1 MEINHTLL
9 LDLQQIGTRQ
19 MMQAKQGDSLTR
31 VAKICLYDGGTEF
44 DVPSGTTLQIA
55 YAKADGKGGLYDK
68 MPDNSTACT
77 SSGNIVT
84 AKLHPQMFTVAG
96 LVSCELRLMTS
107 SGEQLSTFS
116 WFITVQASASAGAE
130 SEDYFRFA
138 TLDGVINDI
147 GDLAKLTTT
156 VKSSLVA
163 AINSVNSSLTSL
175 SKKAVKSVNGVQ
187 PDEGGNVAVA
197 AGGLQIVRAVHTAD
211 DVYTA
216 TGDALPLV
224 VPGYTGQHTGKGAQ
238 IVFIPGGE
246 NTTAAPKLQ
255 LNGGS
260 KVQIRMRA
268 PRNQWDNSQSPD
280 ATLPVPVGALMNG
293 VPYTMTFC
301 GYFWLIDSH
310 VERYNEQESA
320 YLQKLAES
328 MSFVSDVQGVALPAF
343 EVNGEVTPESVSARK
358 AAVISAT
365 DAESAETFL
374 ELPTVKKVKEML
386 TADAAPLYIT
396 LSYNTDA
403 AKWFSDVNY
412 TADDIVEAL
421 NSRQVIAK
429 VMATEQTAIYAPV
442 TEVINTGSNMVVFG
456 VISYSDPTDLSMYW
470 FVKVTCDD
478 SGAWEVTLD
487 DQN

>member
-31 VAKICLYDGGTEF
+31 VAKLCLYDGGTEF
-44 DVPSGTTLQIA
+44 DVPSGATLQIA

-68 MPDNSTACT
+68 MPDGSTACI

-147 GDLAKLTTT
+147 GDLSKLTTT
-156 VKSSLVA
+156 VKSSLVS
-163 AINSVNSSLTSL
+163 AINSVNSSLTDL
-175 SKKAVKSVNGVQ
+175 SRKAVKSVNGVQ
-187 PDEGGNVAVA
+187 PGADGNVEVA

-224 VPGYTGQHTGKGAQ
+224 VPGYNGQHTGKGSQ
-238 IVFIPGGE
+238 IVFVPGAE

-260 KVQIRMRA
+260 AVQIRMRA
-268 PRNQWDNSQSPD
+268 PWNKRDGWQSPD

-301 GYFWLIDSH
+301 GYFWLIDSNI
-310 VERYNEQESA
+310 ERFSSRESE
-320 YLQKLAES
+320 YLKKQAEAMNHMTDLAGNT
-328 MSFVSDVQGVALPAF
+328 MPVF
-343 EVNGEVTPESVSARK
+343 EVNGDGTPESAIAGK
-358 AAVISAT
+358 AAII
-365 DAESAETFL
+365 DAADSEAEDFTFK
-374 ELPTVKKVKEML
+374 LPTVGKTKEMIR
-386 TADAAPLYIT
+386 TDAAPLYIT
-396 LSYNTDA
+396 FSYDSSTS
-403 AKWFSDVNY
+403 KYVPDVNY
-412 TADDIVEAL
+412 TADQIILMSKTRQVVAKVIVAEQSAVFAPITIVEKYL
-421 NSRQVIAK
+421 GESR
-429 VMATEQTAIYAPV
+429 
-442 TEVINTGSNMVVFG
+442 VVFG
-456 VISYSDPTDLSMYW
+456 ALCYSYPLYDSPYW
-470 FVKVTCDD
+470 GVRVVVHG
-478 SGAWEVTLD
+478 SVWEVTLE

>member
-31 VAKICLYDGGTEF
+31 VAKLCLYDGGTEF

-68 MPDNSTACT
+68 MPDGSTACT

-147 GDLAKLTTT
+147 GDLPKLTTT

-163 AINSVNSSLTSL
+163 AINSVNSSLTDL
-175 SKKAVKSVNGVQ
+175 SRKAVKSVNGVQ
-187 PDEGGNVAVA
+187 PDHVGNVEVA
-197 AGGLQIVRAVHTAD
+197 ACGLQIVRTVHTAD

-216 TGDALPLV
+216 TGDALPWV
-224 VPGYTGQHTGKGAQ
+224 VPGYTGQHTGKGVQ
-238 IVFIPGGE
+238 IVFIPGAE

-268 PRNQWDNSQSPD
+268 PRNQRDDSQSPD

-301 GYFWLIDSH
+301 GMFWLIDSFVH
-310 VERYNEQESA
+310 CPTFVVEMTKSSDGITVDKTFAQIKSA
-320 YLQKLAES
+320 YAAGQQIVCACYDES
-328 MSFVSDVQGVALPAF
+328 EQWDDRFLLPLESFYESGVAHFGRVIEVYQGIRELVTAYINSSSSGDVYGLSAWEIKDTPDIPTPKASDVGKTLTVDA
-343 EVNGEVTPESVSARK
+343 NG
-358 AAVISAT
+358 
-365 DAESAETFL
+365 
-374 ELPTVKKVKEML
+374 
-386 TADAAPLYIT
+386 
-396 LSYNTDA
+396 
-403 AKWFSDVNY
+403 NY
-412 TADDIVEAL
+412 VLA
-421 NSRQVIAK
+421 
-429 VMATEQTAIYAPV
+429 
-442 TEVINTGSNMVVFG
+442 
-456 VISYSDPTDLSMYW
+456 
-470 FVKVTCDD
+470 
-478 SGAWEVTLD
+478 
-487 DQN
+487 

>member
-1 MEINHTLL
+1 MSTMSTTAVIQV
-9 LDLQQIGTRQ
+9 DLQIPSIS
-19 MMQAKQGDSLTR
+19 MIYAKQFDSLSR
-31 VAKICLYDGGTEF
+31 FADIRMLSGGQ
-44 DVPSGTTLQIA
+44 PWNAGTSVT
-55 YAKADGKGGLYDK
+55 YAVQYSKADGTKGMYDK
-68 MPDNSTACT
+68 LPDGITNA
-77 SSGNIVT
+77 VT
-84 AKLHPQMFTVAG
+84 AETDDSGGTVLRVRFAPQMFTVPGKVKCSIAMIQSDG
-96 LVSCELRLMTS
+96 TKL
-107 SGEQLSTFS
+107 QTFS
-116 WFITVQASASAGAE
+116 IYVVVEESEVNGDA
-130 SEDYFRFA
+130 SEDYYKMT
-138 TLDGVINDI
+138 TLD
-147 GDLAKLTTT
+147 DLMK
-156 VKSSLVA
+156 

-187 PDEGGNVAVA
+187 PDTAGNVEVA
-197 AGGLQIVRAVHTAD
+197 AGGLQIVRAVHGSD

-280 ATLPVPVGALMNG
+280 ATLPVPVGAMMNG

-301 GYFWLIDSH
+301 GYFWLIDSNI
-310 VERYNEQESA
+310 ERFSSRESE
-320 YLQKLAES
+320 YLKKQAEAMNHMTDLAGNT
-328 MSFVSDVQGVALPAF
+328 MPVF
-343 EVNGEVTPESVSARK
+343 EVNGDGTPESVSARK

-365 DAESAETFL
+365 DAESEETFL

-403 AKWFSDVNY
+403 AKWFPDVNY
-412 TADDIVEAL
+412 TASDIIAAL
-421 NSRQVIAK
+421 SARQVVVK
-429 VMATEQTAIYAPV
+429 VIVNEHTTLYAPV
-442 TEVINTGSNMVVFG
+442 TQYVSIGSDKRIVFG
-456 VISYSDPTDLSMYW
+456 AISYSDPTDLTMYW
-470 FVKVTCDD
+470 FISATCYD
-478 SGAWEVTLD
+478 SGAWDVVLD

>member
-31 VAKICLYDGGTEF
+31 VAKLCLYDGGTEF
-44 DVPSGTTLQIA
+44 DVPSGATLQIA

-68 MPDNSTACT
+68 MPDGSTACT

-147 GDLAKLTTT
+147 GDLSKLTTT

-163 AINSVNSSLTSL
+163 AINSVNSSLTDL
-175 SKKAVKSVNGVQ
+175 SKKAVKSVNSVK
-187 PDEGGNVAVA
+187 PDKAGNVTVA
-197 AGGLQIVRAVHTAD
+197 AGGLQIVRARHTAD

-268 PRNQWDNSQSPD
+268 PRDRRDNPQSPD
-280 ATLPVPVGALMNG
+280 ATLPVPVGAMMNG

-301 GYFWLIDSH
+301 GYFWLIDSFVH
-310 VERYNEQESA
+310 CPTFVVEMTKSSDGTITVDKTFAQIKSAYAAGQQIVCACYDESA
-320 YLQKLAES
+320 QWDERFLLQLQRFNAERGLS
-328 MSFVSDVQGVALPAF
+328 GF
-343 EVNGEVTPESVSARK
+343 
-358 AAVISAT
+358 AAVIEP
-365 DAESAETFL
+365 DQGYRVLAEA
-374 ELPTVKKVKEML
+374 
-386 TADAAPLYIT
+386 YINSGSSGDVYG
-396 LSYNTDA
+396 LS
-403 AKWFSDVNY
+403 
-412 TADDIVEAL
+412 
-421 NSRQVIAK
+421 
-429 VMATEQTAIYAPV
+429 
-442 TEVINTGSNMVVFG
+442 
-456 VISYSDPTDLSMYW
+456 
-470 FVKVTCDD
+470 
-478 SGAWEVTLD
+478 AWEIKDLPNIPTPKASDAGKTLTVD
-487 DQN
+487 TNGKYVLA

>member
-31 VAKICLYDGGTEF
+31 VAKLCLYDGGTEF

-68 MPDNSTACT
+68 MPDGSTACT

-147 GDLAKLTTT
+147 GDLSKLTTT
-156 VKSSLVA
+156 TRSSLVA
-163 AINSVNSSLTSL
+163 AINSVNSSLTDL
-175 SKKAVKSVNGVQ
+175 SRKAVKSVNGVQ
-187 PDEGGNVAVA
+187 PDAIGDVEIAT
-197 AGGLQIVRAVHTAD
+197 GGLQIVRAVHTAD

-224 VPGYTGQHTGKGAQ
+224 VPGYNGQHTGKGRQ
-238 IVFIPGGE
+238 IVFIPGAE

-268 PRNQWDNSQSPD
+268 PRNRRDNSQSPD

-301 GYFWLIDSH
+301 GYFWLIDSFVH
-310 VERYNEQESA
+310 CPTFVVEMTKASDGTITVDKTFAQIKSA
-320 YLQKLAES
+320 YAAGQQIVCACYDETAQWDARVLLPLES
-328 MSFVSDVQGVALPAF
+328 FHERGVAHFGRVVETSQDLRELVTAYINSGSSGDYYGLNTWEIKDLPNIPTPKASDAGKTLT
-343 EVNGEVTPESVSARK
+343 VDTNGK
-358 AAVISAT
+358 
-365 DAESAETFL
+365 
-374 ELPTVKKVKEML
+374 
-386 TADAAPLYIT
+386 YI
-396 LSYNTDA
+396 LA
-403 AKWFSDVNY
+403 
-412 TADDIVEAL
+412 
-421 NSRQVIAK
+421 
-429 VMATEQTAIYAPV
+429 
-442 TEVINTGSNMVVFG
+442 
-456 VISYSDPTDLSMYW
+456 
-470 FVKVTCDD
+470 
-478 SGAWEVTLD
+478 
-487 DQN
+487 